1 MSTGYVAYEL
11 LAGQAGLLLA
21 AVAAVG
27 LSAWLVTW
35 RRPSSA
41 WRVRLAPAA
50 VARDAA
56 LIERLALPVQPP
68 RQLDP
73 DAPRGHRPRAPSAAG

>member
-1 MSTGYVAYEL
+1 MSAGYIAYEL

-21 AVAAVG
+21 AVAAMG

-35 RRPSSA
+35 RRPGSA
-41 WRVRLAPAA
+41 WRTRLAPAA
-50 VARDAA
+50 FAGDAG
-56 LIERLALPVQPP
+56 LIERLASPVQPP